1 MKRLALLLLL
11 ASAAAA
17 QESPLFPRLSVTGG
31 RYGGHFTTDVRLD
44 PDATGEGTRIGFE
57 RDLGLEPSEQLHRF
71 ALAWRPLARHELAG
85 TYFASSRSGFQQITR
100 DFVFRNQT
108 YPVNAL
114 VTTGFDLKYWSATYT
129 YWARR
134 SARDGFGITVGAA
147 GLSLDASVI
156 AQRADLTVTA
166 NQTAKTDVPVALAG
180 VQGRVALSDR
190 LLAGADAAMLPRVTI
205 NGYTGRV
212 VTGGGRLE
220 VRALRWLG
228 VGAAYNYFRLN
239 VDVARPDLRGA
250 IDMTMRGPEV
260 FVRLSH

>member
-1 MKRLALLLLL
+1 M
-11 ASAAAA
+11 A

-31 RYGGHFTTDVRLD
+31 RYSGHFDTNVRLD

-57 RDLGLEPSEQLHRF
+57 RDLGLAPSERLQRF
-71 ALAWRPLARHELAG
+71 ALEWQPLARHELAG
-85 TYFASSRSGFQQITR
+85 SYFSSSRNGFQQIDREFT
-100 DFVFRNQT
+100 FRNNV

-134 SARDGFGITVGAA
+134 SARDGFGITLGAA

-156 AQRADLTVTA
+156 AQRADLTVAA

-180 VQGRVALSDR
+180 VQGRVALSPR
-190 LLAGADAAMLPRVTI
+190 LFADAAVSTLPRVTI
-205 NGYTGRV
+205 SGYTGRAL
-212 VTGGGRLE
+212 TGGARLE
-220 VRALRWLG
+220 YRALRWLG

-239 VDVARPDLRGA
+239 VDVARTDLHGS
-250 IDMTMRGPEV
+250 IDMTMRGPEG
-260 FVRLSH
+260 FVRFSH